1 MLFAHLFL
9 LCMRMRRSS
18 RDLLV
23 VISSYHI
30 DEKIVRFWPMFN
42 NIANQSIFH
51 NVRQGFTE
59 PVLVTD
65 DSSNF
70 QVQLSWGPTIVHSGL
85 ARGLCSV
92 HWIVYLSIRFAS
104 HTLIVF
110 FYKKPALVYYCYPGS
125 TRRL

>member
-9 LCMRMRRSS
+9 LCMRMRRS

-23 VISSYHI
+23 VISSYHV
-30 DEKIVRFWPMFN
+30 DGKIGECLT
-42 NIANQSIFH
+42 ILQIYQSIFH
-51 NVRQGFTE
+51 NVRQDFTE
-59 PVLVTD
+59 PVLAD
-65 DSSNF
+65 DSSSF